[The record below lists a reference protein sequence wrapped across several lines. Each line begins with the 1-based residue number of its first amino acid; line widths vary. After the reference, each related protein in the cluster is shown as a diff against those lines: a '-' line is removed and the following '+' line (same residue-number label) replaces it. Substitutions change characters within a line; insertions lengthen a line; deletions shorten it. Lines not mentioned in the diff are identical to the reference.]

1 VFQIGPYRID
11 SLVVLAPMAG
21 VTDLPFRQLC
31 RRHGAGLVVSE
42 MVTSDTRLWNTRK
55 SRNRL
60 NNTDEIEPRSVQIA
74 GSDPLMMAEAAAMSV
89 ENGAQ
94 IIDINMG
101 CPAKKVCKKAAGSA
115 LMKDEKLVAEI
126 LRSVVNAVDV
136 PVTLK
141 TRTGWA
147 IDQKNAVAIAKIA
160 EDSGIQALAIHG
172 RTRACAFRGDVEYDT
187 IAEVKSRIGIP
198 IIANG
203 DINSPEKALEV
214 LKYTNADAVMI
225 GRAAQGKP
233 WICREI
239 DQYLRNG
246 VMIAPPERE
255 QIKHILLGHLHA
267 LYEFYD
273 EFLGVKIARKHVGW
287 YLQQQGSENT
297 ANAIMAPATEQ
308 PVKIFRQ
315 FFNKLEQA
323 SQQIQAIN
331 DYFDESLDEKLIE
344 NNVAA
349 GSARNNDSYGNESQ
363 TEIET
368 RADIQDNSI
377 PTTSKYIDSVDTHDA
392 TMKNHQEVIAA

>member
-1 VFQIGPYRID
+1 MFQIGPYRID